1 MPIVVNHIKFTNIL
15 IACNWRFEETQVKIN
30 TATAQDMVKERLSKT
45 PSSFLEFVEYFDLL
59 ANAEDNI
66 WFISIKDYLKEN
78 NGEGF
83 SWNEFELQS
92 LEYSDG
98 QEKKDVIKFWNDHLP
113 FMMSVKSDYAY
124 VAIVLNG
131 EDKGQIV
138 TGNKPEYEDT
148 VTLANSLEE
157 FFEKYVLV
165 LKGQLEEP
173 ALKLFI

>member
-1 MPIVVNHIKFTNIL
+1 
-15 IACNWRFEETQVKIN
+15 
-30 TATAQDMVKERLSKT
+30 MVKERLSKT
-45 PSSFLEFVEYFDLL
+45 PSSFLKFVEYFDLF

-113 FMMSVKSDYAY
+113 FIMSVKSDYAY

-138 TGNKPEYEDT
+138 YRKRT
-148 VTLANSLEE
+148 
-157 FFEKYVLV
+157 
-165 LKGQLEEP
+165 
-173 ALKLFI
+173 